1 MEGKLD
7 LTFPSYNNA
16 VSTMELTKPSDYV
29 SVLQRLANDDS
40 ELAQT
45 IVMMNQTF
53 RQSMQAIRGDL
64 AIMIKELNRFKAE
77 VDSLQQ
83 RVEGQNAAAVT
94 GPLLEPIQQ
103 PQQGM
108 QPQGYQSLFRQ

>member
-16 VSTMELTKPSDYV
+16 ISTMELNKPSDYV

-40 ELAQT
+40 EMAQT
-45 IVMMNQTF
+45 LVMMNQTF

-64 AIMIKELNRFKAE
+64 AIIIKELNRFKAE

-83 RVEGQNAAAVT
+83 RVEGQNAAAAT